1 MTNKDR
7 FMLWAKVVCLFLWA
21 MVAIITSAA
30 VWNSKPATF
39 IGIVAGLNFVINGVC
54 IFFAARKISQAE
66 REAGR

>member
-1 MTNKDR
+1 MTNKESTR
-7 FMLWAKVVCLFLWA
+7 LFLMVLCLFLWA

-39 IGIVAGLNFVINGVC
+39 IGIVAGISFVINGVC
-54 IFFAARKISQAE
+54 IYFAARQIAKSE

>member
-21 MVAIITSAA
+21 MVTIITCSA
-30 VWNSKPATF
+30 VWNSHPTTF
-39 IGIVAGLNFVINGVC
+39 ISIVAGISFVINGVC
-54 IFFAARKISQAE
+54 IYFAARQIAKSE